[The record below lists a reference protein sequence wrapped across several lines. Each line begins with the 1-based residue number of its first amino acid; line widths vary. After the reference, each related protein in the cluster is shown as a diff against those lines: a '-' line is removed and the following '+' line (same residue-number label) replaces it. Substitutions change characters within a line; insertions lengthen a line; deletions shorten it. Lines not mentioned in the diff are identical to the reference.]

1 MHVIQKDRNG
11 EHEPESYVT
20 RNDGALVSTANLDA
34 EDLRF
39 LAAEVRDRA
48 TARKLRALARKR
60 EPAPPLPP
68 GLYRMPHPKTG
79 ELVEVEL
86 LGPAKATADHV
97 HVRIKRAG
105 RAELARSVS
114 PALLRPLAGP

>member
-1 MHVIQKDRNG
+1 MHHVIQKDRQG
-11 EHEPESYVT
+11 EHVPEHYVV

-39 LAAEVRDRA
+39 LAAEARDRD

-68 GLYRMPHPKTG
+68 GPYLMPHSQTG
-79 ELVEVEL
+79 ELMEVEL
-86 LGPAKATADHV
+86 LGPAKATAHHV
-97 HVRIKRAG
+97 HVKRSG
-105 RAELARSVS
+105 KGTLVESV
-114 PALLRPLAGP
+114 PQKLLRPLAGP